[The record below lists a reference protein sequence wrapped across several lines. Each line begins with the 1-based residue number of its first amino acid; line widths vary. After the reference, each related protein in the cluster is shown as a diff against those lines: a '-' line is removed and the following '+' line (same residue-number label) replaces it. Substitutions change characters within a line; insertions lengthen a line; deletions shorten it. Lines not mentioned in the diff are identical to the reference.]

1 MIRVFTRTQCFQ
13 LIVSLLHLLTL
24 CIFIHLPVCV
34 LHTVIIDVTCY
45 FRITS
50 YDVPGFPTFI
60 CLNGNTCVSEKK
72 KNMVQLAK
80 GRYLLP
86 SPRQHSN

>member
-1 MIRVFTRTQCFQ
+1 MYVKMVRVFKRTQCFQ

-24 CIFIHLPVCV
+24 CVFIHLLVFV

-60 CLNGNTCVSEKK
+60 CLNGNAICV
-72 KNMVQLAK
+72 
-80 GRYLLP
+80 
-86 SPRQHSN
+86 